1 MQQDPEITFK
11 DVPHSDAVEARVRQ
25 HIGELER
32 FTDRITVCR
41 VVLAKTTQGHH
52 KGNLYQCRILIAL
65 PGGEIA
71 INRANPNSHAH
82 EDIYVAIRDAF
93 EAASRKL
100 QDHVRRHRGDV
111 KLHEAPPQGR
121 VASLFP
127 DHGFILLSDGQEI
140 YFHRNAVVN
149 GGFDRLAVGD
159 EVRVAIAEGE
169 SAAGPQASTVQPT
182 GKHRIVE

>member
-11 DVPHSDAVEARVRQ
+11 DVPHSDAVEARVRSL
-25 HIGELER
+25 IEELER
-32 FTDRITVCR
+32 FSDRIITCR
-41 VVLAKTTQGHH
+41 VVLAKITQGQH
-52 KGNLYQCRILIAL
+52 KGNLYQCRILVVL

-93 EAASRKL
+93 EAATRKL

-111 KLHEAPPQGR
+111 KLHEAPPHGR
-121 VASLFP
+121 IKSLFP
-127 DHGFILLSDGQEI
+127 DHGFVVMPDGQEV

-149 GGFDRLAVGD
+149 GGFDRLEIGD
-159 EVRVAIAEGE
+159 EVRLAVAEGE
-169 SAAGPQASTVQPT
+169 SAAGPQASTVTPV
-182 GKHRIVE
+182 GRHHVPG